1 MTVGVFRKFR
11 TTTLEEFREEL
22 LSTGGYVSP
31 PERSAPSRART
42 SALTTLRFSLSVSRV
57 FPMCALI
64 RPFGLLT
71 VDKWAHIC
79 FSCVQCAES
88 LGMKVILE
96 GWKARQSYDGPVI
109 YVANHMSMYETIL
122 LPPVLLSFGKL
133 NIVAK
138 ASLAHLPF
146 LEKAAFEMGI
156 LPIGRKNPKEDL
168 VNMFKNGVERTQGGN
183 SILLFPQGTR
193 QEVFSRKRFSS
204 IGAKLAE
211 RAGCPV
217 VPIAIDT
224 RCQPTR
230 DKGVFRKVFHDFG
243 PVDTSRDIR
252 CACGPVIPCG
262 KSRQM
267 QDESFEW
274 IADKLE
280 SWGIGVER

>member
-1 MTVGVFRKFR
+1 MAFGRKFK
-11 TTTLEEFREEL
+11 TTSLEEFRAEL
-22 LSTGGYVSP
+22 LATGAYVSP
-31 PERSAPSRART
+31 PERTAPVRARS
-42 SALTTLRFSLSVSRV
+42 SALTTLRFSVSVSRV
-57 FPMCALI
+57 FPLCALI

-79 FSCVQCAES
+79 FSSVQCAES

-96 GWKARQSYDGPVI
+96 GWNARREYDGPVI
-109 YVANHMSMYETIL
+109 YVANHMSTYETIM
-122 LPPVLLSFGKL
+122 LPPVLLTFGPL

-146 LEKAAFEMGI
+146 LEKAAFDMGI
-156 LPIGRKNPKEDL
+156 LPIGRSNPKEDL
-168 VNMFKNGVERTQGGN
+168 MNMFKTGVERSQAGN
-183 SILLFPQGTR
+183 SILIFPQGTR
-193 QEVFSRKRFSS
+193 QEVFSRKKFSS

-211 RAGCPV
+211 KAGCPV

-224 RCQPTR
+224 RCQPRR
-230 DKGVFRKVFHDFG
+230 DKGMLKGLFRDFG

-252 CACGPVIPCG
+252 CACGPVIKG
-262 KSRQM
+262 AKSRQM

-274 IADKLE
+274 IAGKLE